1 MKRRTLL
8 QASLGAAMVGALE
21 LHAGE
26 LEWHERQLVGLG
38 ATLSMRVA
46 HRDPLR
52 AQRALDAGVATIRHI
67 EAQMSLFDPSSAL
80 SRLNRDGVLHNPHPD
95 LLKLLRIAQSV
106 SSRSHGA
113 FDVTVQPLWQVF
125 ESAQRS
131 ATLPSDVAVRQA
143 RARVG
148 WQALDISVERIRFT
162 KPGMSVTLNGI
173 AQGYAAD
180 RVRQQFQASGIAQ
193 ALINTGEWTALGQ
206 PNEQQGWTL
215 GIASPRDESMLMAS
229 LRMDGRSIATSAD
242 NQTFFSRDLKN
253 HHIFDPLTGYSP
265 LDLAGVTVAA
275 HSCTMADALTKVM
288 FVAGMQ
294 QALVLA
300 QHWHV
305 DVLLVD
311 KAGRWQATPGLKLV

>member
-180 RVRQQFQASGIAQ
+180 RVRQQFQASGIAH